1 MVCYTLDILWLVSF
15 LFPILVTFY
24 STIICGVLF
33 AVFHIRFYSSY
44 TAILY
49 GVYIVP
55 VIIQSTRVRFYQNI
69 CVPTVLQCG
78 IGYLYLNGLIEYYYE
93 CVHIYQGLYP
103 LYISVIS
110 SPTLISEIA
119 VRYHR
124 LPSCIR
130 IQLGFIL

>member
-1 MVCYTLDILWLVSF
+1 MA
-15 LFPILVTFY
+15 FY
-24 STIICGVLF
+24 SPIVCGVLF
-33 AVFHIRFYSSY
+33 AVFYIGFYPSY
-44 TAILY
+44 TTILY
-49 GVYIVP
+49 GFYIVP
-55 VIIQSTRVRFYQNI
+55 VVIQSTRVRFYQNI

-110 SPTLISEIA
+110 SPTLMSDMA

-124 LPSCIR
+124 LPSLNR